1 MHMKIN
7 RSARGF
13 TLIELLV
20 VISIIAILATF
31 AIPGALSALDKAKQ
45 NGDMANA
52 RQVGLGLKS
61 WAVDHDGAYPY
72 AQDQDLSTS
81 GTPSDAQTANDAL
94 ANLVPNYI
102 QAEKTFWNAK
112 SAYCNITPP
121 DEQTGQGQ
129 ALTGG
134 ENGYGY
140 INKLTDTSNPR
151 FPLVFDAP
159 ATQDG
164 TYDTDVTKKGGV
176 WKGQAAVIVYCDGS
190 AKVELINKSSKQV
203 MTNIGNGTNKQN
215 IFTTGAAN
223 WLSDTN
229 KLLVPKDPTNR

>member
-1 MHMKIN
+1 MKIH
-7 RSARGF
+7 RSPRGF

-45 NGDMANA
+45 NGDLSNA

-72 AQDQDLSTS
+72 ASDQDSNTT
-81 GTPSDAQTANDAL
+81 GTPSDAQTANEAL

-102 QAEKTFWNAK
+102 QVEKTFWNPK
-112 SAYCNITPP
+112 SAWCNTTPP
-121 DEQTGQGQ
+121 SEQTGQGQ
-129 ALTGG
+129 VLMGG

-140 INKLTDTSNPR
+140 LNKLTDTSNPR

-159 ATQDG
+159 AQQDG
-164 TYDTDVTKKGGV
+164 TYDTDPNKKGGV

-190 AKVELINKSSKQV
+190 AKAELINKNTKQV
-203 MTNIGNGTNKQN
+203 MANLGTGTNKQN
-215 IFTTGAAN
+215 IFTTGATN

-229 KLLVPKDPTNR
+229 KLLLPKDPTNR